1 MVKTRRNTF
10 MMGILLSACWLM
22 AGCTVIDDDL
32 SNCDN
37 DYQLDY
43 EIRLV
48 TNMSIEMET
57 QLSIVTDAGIAEV
70 LRNHLKNIF
79 TDYAHDVDL
88 SFYDTENN
96 QPRLQHDQHIMDAN
110 QQSYTIN
117 LPKRQYKHL
126 AVANVLNH
134 PRHHRLA
141 HHRPVHSPSAHE
153 CAGRRRPAVQG

>member
-117 LPKRQYKHL
+117 
-126 AVANVLNH
+126 
-134 PRHHRLA
+134 
-141 HHRPVHSPSAHE
+141 
-153 CAGRRRPAVQG
+153 C

>member
-1 MVKTRRNTF
+1 MKLKVFLWTV
-10 MMGILLSACWLM
+10 LLPSVAWLT
-22 AGCTVIDDDL
+22 AGCSAIDEDL
-32 SNCDN
+32 SNCGN

-43 EIRLV
+43 ELKLV

-110 QQSYTIN
+110 QQSYRIG
-117 LPKRQYKHL
+117 QQ
-126 AVANVLNH
+126 V
-134 PRHHRLA
+134 
-141 HHRPVHSPSAHE
+141 SASIM
-153 CAGRRRPAVQG
+153 